1 MPKYENNPT
10 SSEAEAEAE
19 AVGKY
24 NSDTGPAQAG
34 EFGWADEKLISVLES
49 LLFAAG
55 EPVTLSQLANA
66 LDEVPRDRIR
76 KSLNAMAARCA
87 DAGRGI
93 VLEEIAGGYQLRTRS
108 EHATYVRR
116 LLSAKPPR
124 LSRPILETLAVIAYR
139 QPVTRPEIEQLRGV
153 DSGAVLD
160 SLLERNLIK
169 VAGRKE
175 APGRPI
181 MYVTTS
187 EFLELFSLK
196 SLEELPNLEEFR
208 EMENFRP
215 PGQVEEQ
222 LSTQRIWSDLG
233 SVAKQEHGSA
243 TDSPSAESTF
253 SGNEGET
260 SSIVNPSA
268 SGNRT

>member
-1 MPKYENNPT
+1 MPPRESNPT
-10 SSEAEAEAE
+10 AFDTETGAKPAADNASESQP
-19 AVGKY
+19 G
-24 NSDTGPAQAG
+24 QAG
-34 EFGWADEKLISVLES
+34 ESVWAEERLMSVLES

-66 LDEVPRDRIR
+66 LDEVPRERIR
-76 KSLNAMAARCA
+76 KSLNALATRYA

-93 VLEEIAGGYQLRTRS
+93 MLEEIAGGYQLRTRS
-108 EHATYVRR
+108 EHAVYVRR

-124 LSRPILETLAVIAYR
+124 LSRPILETLAVVAYR

-160 SLLERNLIK
+160 TLLERNLIK

-175 APGRPI
+175 APGRPL

-196 SLEELPNLEEFR
+196 DLEELPNLEEFR
-208 EMENFRP
+208 EIENFRATQTDEQTP
-215 PGQVEEQ
+215 SPQARADARESPGE
-222 LSTQRIWSDLG
+222 LTASDNET
-233 SVAKQEHGSA
+233 VVPAIEK
-243 TDSPSAESTF
+243 TSPSDE
-253 SGNEGET
+253 
-260 SSIVNPSA
+260 
-268 SGNRT
+268 